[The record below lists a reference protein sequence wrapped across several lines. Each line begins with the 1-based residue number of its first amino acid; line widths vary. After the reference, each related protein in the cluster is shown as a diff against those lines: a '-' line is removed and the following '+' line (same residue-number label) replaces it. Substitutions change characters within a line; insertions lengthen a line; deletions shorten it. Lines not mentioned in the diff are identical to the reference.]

1 MPKTKR
7 QQEEEAKQY
16 LKHFDLKDNQFI
28 LGIYQTGITIHN
40 QQIRALNI
48 FYCLTMLGKIK
59 PDTSIGIIGG
69 GFAGVTFA
77 AAALNFKAKVTLF
90 EKMDMLLPLQTQCKT
105 RPIHPNIYDWPLKHG
120 ENRSTDLPVLN
131 WTAGETHD
139 VVVDVLKQFKEIEQ
153 IYQER
158 GLEFSQY
165 YLEKT
170 STRKIK
176 SIDLDKKSNTYDI
189 IDGDGN
195 LSRCEIIIY
204 AIGFGLEISQ
214 YEPSLSY
221 WQCMTLAQ
229 ANLYQEKLLIT
240 GLGDGAF
247 MDVIMALVHDFN
259 YDDLLSAIHNSERKN
274 TMLSL
279 LQDVRTDFFKMQRGE
294 LKGVATIQ
302 KDFVYN
308 RFSGNEP
315 YFAHI
320 IANLKIR
327 DRDIVF
333 NGKMP
338 LNEIFDLKKVS
349 VLNALLVF
357 LLKDKFNYIQDE
369 GIYDKDARCLVL
381 NSKKELT
388 EGRKTY
394 FRWGTDRKKLLKE
407 IPGLEERIKS
417 SGIEKLQKESL
428 HDGSHVQLLANCND
442 FYNLFRKGLN
452 SDIININ
459 GNSLQFFETWV
470 ASLSASIKNIKPD
483 CNFRLTIHKFYLENG
498 NRPYYRQIAPYYG
511 SDVSGIHGG
520 YGRVFEWSLGSVGY
534 AILKGKPTLMLRHQ
548 NEGAYLDS
556 LNYLNL
562 DKKITAYTHSPK
574 KCMFSLPIMAYK
586 DLESGDHSS
595 DDRLTNFVL
604 YLDSEMTD
612 FFDDGLIFE
621 TLKIHMRSFISLFET
636 LIDKEQIKTVQ
647 KENPAENPH
656 VPLSEVAKG
665 FFKYSHGDKIEI
677 GKGNLFGE
685 SLKIYQKF
693 LDHLDN
699 NHKDYTL
706 KEFYN
711 LS

>member
-48 FYCLTMLGKIK
+48 FYCLTLLGKIK
-59 PDTSIGIIGG
+59 PDTTIGIIGG

-90 EKMDMLLPLQTQCKT
+90 EKMDMLLPLQTHCKT
-105 RPIHPNIYDWPLKHG
+105 RPIHPNIYDWPLAHG
-120 ENRSTDLPVLN
+120 NKRSTELPVLN

-139 VVVDVLKQFKEIEQ
+139 VVVDVLKQFKDIEL

-170 STRKIK
+170 STKKIK
-176 SIDLDKKSNTYDI
+176 TVNLDKKSNTYDI
-189 IDGDGN
+189 VDGDDN

-204 AIGFGLEISQ
+204 AIGFGIEINQ

-221 WQCMTLAQ
+221 WQCMPLAQ
-229 ANLYQEKLLIT
+229 ADLYQEKLLIT

-247 MDVIMALVHDFN
+247 MDIIMALVRDFN
-259 YDDLLSAIHNSERKN
+259 YDDLLSSIYDSERKD
-274 TMLSL
+274 TMLAL
-279 LQDVRTDFFKMQRGE
+279 LLDVRADFFKMLKEE
-294 LKGVATIQ
+294 LNGGATLQ
-302 KDFVYN
+302 KDFVYS
-308 RFSGNEP
+308 RFNGFAQ

-320 IANLKIR
+320 LINLEIR
-327 DRDIVF
+327 DRDVML
-333 NGKMP
+333 NGRTP
-338 LNEIFDLKKVS
+338 LPEIFDLKKVS

-369 GIYDKDARCLVL
+369 GVYDKDAKCLVL

-388 EGRKTY
+388 VDRKTY

-407 IPGLEERIKS
+407 IPGLEDRIKA

-428 HDGSHVQLLANCND
+428 HDGSHVKLLADCND

-470 ASLSASIKNIKPD
+470 ASLSASIKNVKPN
-483 CNFRLTIHKFYLENG
+483 CNFRLTVHKFYLEQG

-534 AILKGKPTLMLRHQ
+534 AILKGKPILTLRHE
-548 NEGAYLDS
+548 NEDAYLDS

-562 DKKITAYTHSPK
+562 DKKIMAYTDSPK

-586 DLESGDHSS
+586 DLESGEHSS
-595 DDRLTNFVL
+595 DDRYTNFIL
-604 YLDSEMTD
+604 YLDSEVTD
-612 FFDDGLIFE
+612 FFADGSVFE
-621 TLKIHMRSFISLFET
+621 TLKIHMKSFVSLFET
-636 LIDKEQIKTVQ
+636 LIDKEQITTVQ
-647 KENPAENPH
+647 REGLTENPH
-656 VPLSEVAKG
+656 LALSAIEKS
-665 FFKYSHGDKIEI
+665 FFKFSHGDKIEI

-685 SLKIYQKF
+685 SLDVYQQF
-693 LDHLDN
+693 LINLDEG
-699 NHKDYTL
+699 HKDYTL